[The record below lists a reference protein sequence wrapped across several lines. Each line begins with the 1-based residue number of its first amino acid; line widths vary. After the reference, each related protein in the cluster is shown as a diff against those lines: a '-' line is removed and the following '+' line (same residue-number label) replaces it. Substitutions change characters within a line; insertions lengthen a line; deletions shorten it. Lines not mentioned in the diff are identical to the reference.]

1 MIKKQ
6 FLIPECYVH
15 KVPVC
20 DNCNEVL
27 VDTGIMNM
35 SNPSQCKFVCPK
47 CNKEYTFFEKDL
59 RGEWKW
65 RTI

>member
-27 VDTGIMNM
+27 VDTDIMNM
-35 SNPSQCKFVCPK
+35 SNPPQCKFVCPK
-47 CNKEYTFFEKDL
+47 CNKEYTFSEKDL